1 MRKITAFLFAVM
13 FLFSGCERKY
23 DINER
28 LIVQGVAIDYISEN
42 ETEVTVQALNT
53 DTYSGIGGAKVP
65 EKLVKNFTLKG
76 KSVASA
82 LSKLASFSGG
92 EPLYTHT
99 RIILIGNEQAKHGI
113 RDVIDFFSRDS
124 SCHASLC
131 IAVCEGNAGE
141 ILKGKN
147 VGESVPAVE
156 TEKALSTSQ
165 YGADSVNIH
174 IYELIKMY
182 REKTTSVFL
191 PMVKTVKT
199 GEDNEVRVS
208 GTAVFGTDRMTYT
221 IDENDTLFLMLF
233 LNRIKLGTYT
243 LESFDGDASFD
254 FYKSRCKTDVSVG
267 ENGKTVFSVQL
278 KCTVDCIEYSSKN
291 GTELDVK
298 MQEELEKK
306 LESELSRKL
315 KSFLYK
321 MSRNKNDCMRLG
333 RVLLLKNPEKYKEDV
348 NNWQNILPTLSFDVS
363 AKVSLRRIGQ
373 ESGKSAL

>member
-1 MRKITAFLFAVM
+1 MKKITAFVFALL

-42 ETEVTVQALNT
+42 ETEITVQALNT
-53 DTYSGIGGAKVP
+53 GTYSGIGGAKVP

-82 LSKLASFSGG
+82 FSKLVSFSGG

-124 SCHASLC
+124 SCRASLC
-131 IAVCEGNAGE
+131 VAVCEGNAGE
-141 ILKGKN
+141 MLKGKA

-156 TEKALSTSQ
+156 IEKSLSTSQ
-165 YGADSVNIH
+165 YGADSLNIH

-182 REKTTSVFL
+182 REKTTSAFL
-191 PMVKTVKT
+191 PIVKTVKT
-199 GEDNEVRVS
+199 GDDIEVRSS
-208 GTAVFGTDRMTYT
+208 GAAVFNSDKMTDT
-221 IDENDTLFLMLF
+221 IDEDDTLILMLL

-243 LESFDGDASFD
+243 LESFNGDASFE
-254 FYKSRCKTDVSVG
+254 FYTSKCKTDVSFG
-267 ENGKTVFSVQL
+267 ENGKTFFVQL
-278 KCTVDCIEYSSKN
+278 KCTVDCVEYSSEN
-291 GTELDVK
+291 DIELDVQ
-298 MQEELEKK
+298 MQKELEKK
-306 LESELSRKL
+306 LENELSRKL
-315 KSFLYK
+315 RSFLYK

-333 RVLLLKNPEKYKEDV
+333 RVLLLKMPEKYKEDA
-348 NNWQNILPTLSFDVS
+348 NNWQNILPELSFEVG